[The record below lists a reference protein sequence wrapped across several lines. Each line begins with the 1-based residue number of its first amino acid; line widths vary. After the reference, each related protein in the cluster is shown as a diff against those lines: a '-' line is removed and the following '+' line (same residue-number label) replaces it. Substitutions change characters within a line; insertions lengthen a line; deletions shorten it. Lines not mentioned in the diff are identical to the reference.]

1 MYILTDLKYLSCIV
15 MDYEPSTDT
24 LKVLMC
30 PYCIIQFLKKKKE
43 LFIVKFFKKVMIT
56 WLNTYN
62 KFNLSYL

>member
-30 PYCIIQFLKKKKE
+30 PYCIIQFLKKKLKTE
-43 LFIVKFFKKVMIT
+43 SLI
-56 WLNTYN
+56 
-62 KFNLSYL
+62 

>member
-30 PYCIIQFLKKKKE
+30 PYCIIQFLRKKIE
-43 LFIVKFFKKVMIT
+43 NRII
-56 WLNTYN
+56 
-62 KFNLSYL
+62 NLII

>member
-1 MYILTDLKYLSCIV
+1 MYILTDVKYLSCIV

-30 PYCIIQFLKKKKE
+30 PYCIIQFLKKKE
-43 LFIVKFFKKVMIT
+43 SFIVKFFKKVMIT
-56 WLNTYN
+56 WSDNYN